1 MGSREELAA
10 LQREDL
16 AAAGRALLALAC
28 AGAPPSLDFC
38 AAGHSQALTRALS
51 ALLASPQ
58 GSALGSWQQ
67 VRGSSLVTLPP
78 FHCRAV
84 TWRSVMLCSG
94 ENR

>member
-16 AAAGRALLALAC
+16 AGVGRALLALAC
-28 AGAPPSLDFC
+28 AGAPPSLDYC

-67 VRGSSLVTLPP
+67 ARP
-78 FHCRAV
+78 
-84 TWRSVMLCSG
+84 
-94 ENR
+94 